1 MSARPIRSYAKKV
14 HAVLCET
21 FACAVESLPQDM
33 SPQGMWA
40 LKVLEEYNTRPAKRL
55 RGSLAA
61 AMYDEASGKEYSREG
76 LELGAVMEVLQN
88 YLLIIDDVMDRSALR
103 RGLPTV
109 HELYKTT
116 RKVSE
121 HEAGMMAINVGL
133 LAEQIAGIMT
143 AHIRVDVQRLVHM
156 SGVIHHNIA
165 VTGLGQIDDLC
176 RASERPPTEAAVLH
190 TYEQK
195 SSYYTFINPLACGL
209 ALTGRDDANHDVER
223 FGKPAGVAFQL
234 HDDWLG
240 IFGASDVT
248 GKANLD
254 DIQEGKYTLLVQQA
268 LERLEGAERAAFQKI
283 IGNSSATAD
292 DLRFVQDVLES
303 SGAAAYVRT
312 RLETCAVQAKQAAR
326 EATAWRS
333 GFGEQLCELVDYAVE
348 RTW

>member
-1 MSARPIRSYAKKV
+1 MSARPIRSYAEKI

-21 FACAVESLPQDM
+21 FARAVESLPQDM
-33 SPQGMWA
+33 SAQGMWA
-40 LKVLEEYNTRPAKRL
+40 LKVLEEYNARPAKRL

-61 AMYDEASGKEYSREG
+61 AMYDEASGTEYSREG

-88 YLLIIDDVMDRSALR
+88 YLLIIDDVMDRSPLR

-116 RKVSE
+116 REVSE

-143 AHIRVDVQRLVHM
+143 AHIQVDAQRLAQT
-156 SGVIHHNIA
+156 SSVIHRNIA

-176 RASERPPTEAAVLH
+176 QASGQLPTEAAVLH
-190 TYEQK
+190 IYEQK

-209 ALTGRDDANHDVER
+209 ALAGRDDANHDVER

-240 IFGASDVT
+240 IFGVSGVT

-254 DIQEGKYTLLVQQA
+254 DIHEGKYTLLVQQA
-268 LERLEGAERAAFQKI
+268 LERLEGAERTAFQKI
-283 IGNSSATAD
+283 IGNSSATVD

-303 SGAAAYVRT
+303 SGTTAYVRT
-312 RLETCAVQAKQAAR
+312 QLETCAAQAKQAACD
-326 EATAWRS
+326 ATVWQP

-348 RTW
+348 RTR